1 MRDID
6 FVPAIDPELNEL
18 FSFEEAP
25 IVFSIQRSFYVLCV
39 SKFKSSLFL
48 SLSLVLAVEVVCS
61 LHATLSLNAQTVV
74 LTSVTNVKNVQICG
88 VIAVRS

>member
-48 SLSLVLAVEVVCS
+48 SLSLSFSQLKWFALCMP
-61 LHATLSLNAQTVV
+61 
-74 LTSVTNVKNVQICG
+74 
-88 VIAVRS
+88 RFP